1 MFGCIN
7 QNSKKKFRHLHG
19 DLNLDEIKK
28 RFLPTY
34 HYKSYKLPVHH
45 QKFLKFFGTI
55 QIFFLSLRAIPST
68 FRLFAYPD
76 VWARSA
82 APPLLRAWCC
92 SCYRQ
97 CPGRRTL
104 RPQAA
109 SRCSAPPPHPA
120 RRPPPACEP
129 LQPLVHEPEPL
140 TRWPTRGRSR
150 VGLLPAPA
158 RACRCRTAMRP
169 RRPGRSSTRARPV
182 AAGADLDPA
191 RAAPFRREAANPS
204 ACELAP
210 PVPAAGEPT
219 PPS

>member
-1 MFGCIN
+1 MSIY
-7 QNSKKKFRHLHG
+7 R
-19 DLNLDEIKK
+19 

-34 HYKSYKLPVHH
+34 HCKSYKLPIHH

-55 QIFFLSLRAIPST
+55 QFFFLSLRAIPST
-68 FRLFAYPD
+68 FRPFACPD

-97 CPGRRTL
+97 CPGRRAL

-109 SRCSAPPPHPA
+109 GRCSAPPPHPA

-129 LQPLVHEPEPL
+129 LQPLVHEPAPL
-140 TRWPTRGRSR
+140 TRWPTRGRRR

-158 RACRCRTAMRP
+158 HCSRLPLQDCHGPAT
-169 RRPGRSSTRARPV
+169 
-182 AAGADLDPA
+182 AGADHDPA
-191 RAAPFRREAANPS
+191 RAVPFHREAANPS
-204 ACELAP
+204 AHELAP
-210 PVPAAGEPT
+210 PVPAAGEP
-219 PPS
+219 PLPS